1 MLLRIPHEIREDD
14 LHTTTIRCGETRA
27 IGIIDV
33 LQAHTLICGNTTL
46 LFAKDENV
54 LFTHNRAERD
64 LHMSQVKQKTSGC
77 FRKPQYAEVYCP
89 ISSNQPGMAECDYD
103 PLIAI
108 QLALSGE
115 PYVEPREVLLG
126 MS

>member
-77 FRKPQYAEVYCP
+77 FRNPNTPKSTAPSQVTNQAWLSATTTR
-89 ISSNQPGMAECDYD
+89 SSPFSWPFPGSHMLNHVRCY
-103 PLIAI
+103 
-108 QLALSGE
+108 
-115 PYVEPREVLLG
+115 
-126 MS
+126 